1 MTEKMTYEQAVKE
14 LQKIVEKLEKGN
26 VPLDDT
32 VKLYEQ
38 GIKLSAFCSK
48 KLADC
53 NRKLLRLNR
62 CKMKLGYK
70 NKNR

>member
-53 NRKLLRLNR
+53 KQ
-62 CKMKLGYK
+62 KITEIE
-70 NKNR
+70 